1 MQEPTLQDST
11 LQDSHTPAFSKKQ
24 PLEADRDISV
34 AICSHNRS
42 GMLKI
47 VLESLA
53 DQTFPAERFEVV
65 VTDDA
70 SSDDTQ
76 AMLQSIR
83 IPYRLV
89 NVRHEVNRGITAA
102 RNTCL
107 LHSRGRVIIFVD
119 DDVICHQ
126 QLLEEHWN
134 FQTAHPR
141 CICNGWVNHVA
152 EPKRP
157 SCPKLR
163 LEDLSNGYF
172 WTSNV
177 SVRREYL
184 FQVGLFDENFIEY
197 GYEDKDMG
205 MMLKAIGI
213 KSRKH
218 MKAIGFHVKPP
229 MQRKHLES
237 HCRRA
242 VTLAHTALIYV
253 RKHRTLRSRLSTGI
267 IFFPWLTIHRL
278 TKIGNW
284 LENLCL
290 KRLNRPALHM
300 EDKLCGIDRWCA
312 ERLSKIYYYDEVLRY
327 LCH

>member
-1 MQEPTLQDST
+1 MKDSSSQSQSEFT
-11 LQDSHTPAFSKKQ
+11 
-24 PLEADRDISV
+24 PLEADRDITV

-42 GMLKI
+42 GMLRL

-53 DQTFPAERFEVV
+53 DQSFSAERFEVV

-70 SSDDTQ
+70 SCDNTQ
-76 AMLQSIR
+76 DMLRTIKL
-83 IPYRLV
+83 PYRLV
-89 NVRHEVNRGITAA
+89 NVRHECNRGITAS

-107 LHSRGRVIIFVD
+107 LHSRGTIVIFVD

-126 QLLEEHWN
+126 HLLQEHWN
-134 FQTAHPR
+134 FQSGHPR
-141 CICNGWVNHVA
+141 CICNGWVNHVS
-152 EPKRP
+152 EPRRP
-157 SCPKLR
+157 DTPKLR

-177 SVRREYL
+177 SVPREYL
-184 FQVGLFDENFIEY
+184 FQVGLFDESFIEY

-267 IFFPWLTIHRL
+267 IFFPWLAIHRL
-278 TKIGNW
+278 TKICNW
-284 LENLCL
+284 LETLCL

-300 EDKLCGIDRWCA
+300 DDKLCGLDRWCA

-327 LCH
+327 LRR